1 MALIDLTLVAAHF
14 SHGFGELVA
23 QHHELSRSKLL
34 SRLVRRYLLS
44 VTASGRHPRKA
55 QRIEFDSARRA
66 ATPFERMSGMSLV
79 RLHDVEL
86 RFENTPILREAFFRL
101 EEKDR
106 VGMIG
111 RNGSGKTSILRL
123 ILEQLTPDSGTVTV
137 DHGTRI
143 GYFSQFSEL
152 DGTAT
157 IVEVLEGLF
166 GEIAAIEAELASIDA
181 EIAADPSADLDRLIH
196 RQSDLFGE
204 MDRLDGWDY
213 RRRIDTALTTL
224 GFTEAHRVCAIDELS
239 GGWRNR
245 AALAK
250 ILLEDPDVLL
260 LDEPTNFLDV
270 AGVEWLEA
278 WFRGFHGAAV
288 IVSHDRKFLDA
299 VATRILEVEN
309 FHLHEY
315 PGNFGEYIIQ
325 KQFRLKTLET
335 QFQHE
340 SELLAFEAEGIA
352 DRRDAAKAASRGPEK
367 TGLDKQLAQIKKSR
381 APRPVDQII
390 TEIYGGLHVKDIL
403 CRIDGLGKSFGEK
416 VLFTGLSF
424 EIRRGNRIVVS
435 GANGSGKTTLLRVL
449 SGEEKADA
457 GEVAWAA
464 GTKVVSYNR
473 VLAELDDTDTV
484 THAVNA
490 YPDSLALTATRK
502 SVGRFLGMFQFSE
515 ADLKQRIGNLSGGQ
529 RARVAMA
536 QCLLSGAS
544 VLLLDEPTNHLDL
557 ASTQVMERALL
568 HFPGAI
574 VVVSHDRFF
583 SDKVANRR
591 IVFGAH
597 GADGAEP
604 GQLEVRAA

>member
-1 MALIDLTLVAAHF
+1 
-14 SHGFGELVA
+14 
-23 QHHELSRSKLL
+23 
-34 SRLVRRYLLS
+34 
-44 VTASGRHPRKA
+44 
-55 QRIEFDSARRA
+55 
-66 ATPFERMSGMSLV
+66 MSLV
-79 RLHDVEL
+79 RLNDVEL
-86 RFENTPILREAFFRL
+86 RFEKTPILREAFFRL
-101 EEKDR
+101 DGTDR

-111 RNGSGKTSILRL
+111 RNGSGKTSILGL
-123 ILEQLTPDSGTVTV
+123 ILEKVTPDSGSVTV
-137 DHGTRI
+137 DPGTRI

-157 IVEVLEGLF
+157 IIEVLEGLF
-166 GEIAAIEAELASIDA
+166 GAIADIETELASIDA
-181 EIAADPSADLDRLIH
+181 EIAIETDTDPTADLDRLIH
-196 RQSDLFGE
+196 RQSELFGE

-213 RRRIDTALTTL
+213 HRRIDIVLTTL
-224 GFTEAHRVCAIDELS
+224 GFTETHRVCAIDELS

-278 WFRGFHGAAV
+278 WFRGFRGAAV

-299 VATRILEVEN
+299 VATRIVEIEN
-309 FHLHEY
+309 YHLHEY
-315 PGNFGEYIIQ
+315 PGNFGEYVIQ
-325 KQFRLKTLET
+325 KQFRLKTLDA

-352 DRRDAAKAASRGPEK
+352 DRRDAAKAQSR
-367 TGLDKQLAQIKKSR
+367 GLDKQLSQIKKTR

-390 TEIYGGLHVKDIL
+390 TEIYGGLHVKDVL
-403 CRIDGLGKSFGEK
+403 CRIEGLGKSFGDRM
-416 VLFTGLSF
+416 LFSALSF

-449 SGEEKADA
+449 TGDEKADA
-457 GEVAWAA
+457 GAVAWAA
-464 GTKVVSYNR
+464 GAKVVSYNR

-515 ADLKQRIGNLSGGQ
+515 ADLKNRIGNLSGGQ

-583 SDKVANRR
+583 SEKVANRR
-591 IVFGAH
+591 IVFGA
-597 GADGAEP
+597 DGAQAGEL
-604 GQLEVRAA
+604 QVCAA